1 MNQEKLQKN
10 DESLFP
16 VFRFDLDNR
25 LIYANMPAL
34 PLMKHWH
41 CRINERIPAEV
52 VSQYPELFHASLS
65 HRPTDVSV
73 EFNNYIV
80 KFSIVPFPEARYIG
94 MYAYCIELNENFVEK
109 NISLPSEKV
118 KVLQHS

>member
-25 LIYANMPAL
+25 LIYANLPAL
-34 PLMKHWH
+34 PLMKHWK

-52 VSQYPELFHASLS
+52 VSRYPELFHSALS
-65 HRPTDVSV
+65 HRPTDFAVT
-73 EFNNYIV
+73 FNNCQI
-80 KFSIVPFPEARYIG
+80 KFSIVPFPEAKYIG
-94 MYAYCIELNENFVEK
+94 MYAYAMEVMENFSGKSKPES
-109 NISLPSEKV
+109 IPA
-118 KVLQHS
+118 LQHS